1 MHIRPATAGDA
12 PFLRAMLYEAAR
24 WDPAW
29 PREPIEQ
36 IEQIL
41 GEPALRRYH
50 AAWGRPGDGGVVAEL
65 EGAPAGAAWYRLFPA
80 AEPGYGFVDAETP
93 ELSMA
98 IAPPHRRKGIGSR
111 LIRAAMDRARAD
123 GFRAL
128 SLSVAAA
135 NPARDL
141 YRRAGFEDIAKHG
154 GSWTMRATL

>member
-1 MHIRPATAGDA
+1 MLIRPATDDDA

-24 WDPAW
+24 WNPEW

-36 IEQIL
+36 VL
-41 GEPALRRYH
+41 AEPALWRYH

-65 EGAPAGAAWYRLFPA
+65 DGAPAGAAWYRLFPA
-80 AEPGYGFVDAETP
+80 AEPGYGFVDEATP
-93 ELSMA
+93 ELAMA
-98 IAPPHRRKGIGSR
+98 VALPHRRKGIGSR

-135 NPARDL
+135 NPAREL
-141 YRRAGFEDIAKHG
+141 YRRAGFADIGEHG